1 MINALRLA
9 IIILPIVG
17 IVFFVYLLQ
26 EDQDASISYL
36 DLLEV
41 NIQRR
46 SRYDIDKPV
55 PESALITLDD
65 KKVTQSDLTG
75 TYLLNV
81 WASYCVPC
89 KVEHPF
95 LMDLASQEIRIIGL
109 NYKDKKMDAR
119 HWLEDNGSP
128 YEFSIYDFDGFYA
141 LDLGV
146 TGVPETFLIKDG
158 QIKVHVVGVIDSK
171 KWEKDFVPHI

>member
-36 DLLEV
+36 D
-41 NIQRR
+41 
-46 SRYDIDKPV
+46 KPL

>member
-36 DLLEV
+36 D
-41 NIQRR
+41 
-46 SRYDIDKPV
+46 KPL

-128 YEFSIYDFDGFYA
+128 YKFSIYDFDGFYA

>member
-36 DLLEV
+36 
-41 NIQRR
+41 
-46 SRYDIDKPV
+46 DKPV

>member
-1 MINALRLA
+1 MINALRMA

-36 DLLEV
+36 
-41 NIQRR
+41 
-46 SRYDIDKPV
+46 DKPV